1 MCMVCVHIHC
11 KKIFFYFKV
20 IHVHIC
26 IVFPIL
32 INHSS
37 KQDYSIMPE
46 IVLNESVVGDGAV

>member
-1 MCMVCVHIHC
+1 MVCVHIHC
-11 KKIFFYFKV
+11 KKIILHFKV